1 MFSGEHDILLPAR
14 LVRPWSTRVA
24 LYAVA
29 MWMEQWSHSWPG
41 SEVNDIEV
49 KDFGVEAHH
58 NTVTSRAAAAIQ
70 HDCVSTIANLFRSGV
85 FSVTKGRVRT
95 QLKCEPYL

>member
-29 MWMEQWSHSWPG
+29 LTHGTADAFQRVTTNALQRALGENSTPFSG
-41 SEVNDIEV
+41 E
-49 KDFGVEAHH
+49 EAQ
-58 NTVTSRAAAAIQ
+58 RAAATPQRTATVAQ
-70 HDCVSTIANLFRSGV
+70 
-85 FSVTKGRVRT
+85 SV
-95 QLKCEPYL
+95 